1 MDSGA
6 GFAIASEV
14 NDFLSLLFHV
24 VPRYTFRIHFL
35 DFVHWITFQVAS
47 GRSREHLVQYRRAW
61 AHGSRHF
68 CLQHG
73 VRIKYRI
80 Y

>member
-14 NDFLSLLFHV
+14 NDFWLLLFHV
-24 VPRYTFRIHFL
+24 VTRYTFRIHFL
-35 DFVHWITFQVAS
+35 DFVHRITVQVAP
-47 GRSREHLVQYRRAW
+47 GRPREHLVQYRRAC

-68 CLQHG
+68 CLQHW

>member
-14 NDFLSLLFHV
+14 NDFCLLLFHV

-35 DFVHWITFQVAS
+35 DFV
-47 GRSREHLVQYRRAW
+47 L
-61 AHGSRHF
+61 
-68 CLQHG
+68 
-73 VRIKYRI
+73 
-80 Y
+80 

>member
-14 NDFLSLLFHV
+14 NNFWLLLFPAV
-24 VPRYTFRIHFL
+24 TRYTFRIHFL
-35 DFVHWITFQVAS
+35 DFVHWITVQVAP
-47 GRSREHLVQYRRAW
+47 GRSREHLVQYRRAC
-61 AHGSRHF
+61 AHGPRHF

-80 Y
+80 N